1 MSALGIAQLATQVP
15 QRTARHASCTGATRM
30 PVRRYTRTPLSRPL
44 RYKSALY
51 QRLRATWKCL
61 GSKLSLHH
69 EIVARLEMLET
80 AMHIRIRIIMI
91 EYSSRIDDIVD
102 VCCKEP
108 VLADSVTTA
117 LLLWDPVL

>member
-1 MSALGIAQLATQVP
+1 
-15 QRTARHASCTGATRM
+15 
-30 PVRRYTRTPLSRPL
+30 
-44 RYKSALY
+44 
-51 QRLRATWKCL
+51 L